1 MSLTERLTEDLK
13 DAMRAGETVRRDTL
27 RLLLAALKNKRIERG
42 DELSAAEELAVL
54 ATAVKTRTDSAEQ
67 FENAGRQ
74 ERADTERADT
84 ERAEIEVIK
93 GYLPRELDEEET
105 RALVQRTIDELG
117 LTSKKELGRVMKAV
131 MAEHRGAVDGKL
143 VQRLAAELLA

>member
-74 ERADTERADT
+74 ERADTERA
-84 ERAEIEVIK
+84 EIEVIK